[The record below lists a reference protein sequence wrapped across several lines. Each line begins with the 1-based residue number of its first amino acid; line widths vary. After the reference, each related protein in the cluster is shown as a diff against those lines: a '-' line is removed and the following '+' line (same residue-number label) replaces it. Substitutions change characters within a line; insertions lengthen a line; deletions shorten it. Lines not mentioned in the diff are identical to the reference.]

1 MPVGTAIRPKTPH
14 KRLGL
19 RAQHIIRLIRG
30 SNHTSVQRSA
40 LNELGAEIDR
50 RARPRGRST
59 KRSPTVTPGDTG
71 FWTPLSARAKHA
83 LHRLRTTR
91 NYHVQ
96 VQLVNEVRHEVLRA
110 EARELRRIK
119 ARQWAERQW
128 ERAKNGGRATRGW
141 FVRRGHNVRNGY
153 RRVRGSSMWR
163 RVRNV
168 RGSLMRRD
176 VRAGRTPVVR
186 IAVKRVPATRTPAA
200 RTPAART
207 STTRARKPAGERTAR
222 TSSAGGA
229 ATSRTSR
236 ASAASSRASRS

>member
-59 KRSPTVTPGDTG
+59 KRSPTVAPGDTG

-128 ERAKNGGRATRGW
+128 ERAKNGGRATRGR
-141 FVRRGHNVRNGY
+141 VARRGRWVAAKARNTRDKA
-153 RRVRGSSMWR
+153 RRLRS
-163 RVRNV
+163 RV
-168 RGSLMRRD
+168 
-176 VRAGRTPVVR
+176 APAKRTPATR
-186 IAVKRVPATRTPAA
+186 TPATRTPAA
-200 RTPAART
+200 RPVTTRTPAART
-207 STTRARKPAGERTAR
+207 RKPTGERTSRA
-222 TSSAGGA
+222 SGG